1 MPTCCLIEG
10 RVRHFKNSGVY
21 SGVRKSP
28 CCASDMPINDIPSAQ
43 GTVSRLIGLD
53 ILRCLAVS
61 VVIID
66 HSDNFGNAGTIYAT
80 APGILGAILRTISQM
95 GWISVHVFFVLSGFL
110 VSGLLF
116 REAAKTGSVRVSR
129 FLIRRGFKIYPAFW
143 VMTATTIAWMWSRNQ
158 HFPLKAFLG
167 EMFYL
172 QNYGVYYISFHT
184 WSLGAEEHFYFLLAG
199 IFYVAIRVKKSPSP
213 PDFGWIP
220 NLCLSI
226 AVICLVLRVIA
237 WAMVPSFTVDNYYL
251 IRTSDFT
258 TLDSL
263 FFGVM
268 LSHFWHNCWDESLK
282 RRVVFWC
289 VPLGAVGLA
298 MLLPFQIHETGIQYY
313 QIFGFI
319 LLYVGSGCLLLSF
332 MALDYIRCPLLVKR
346 ISSLGKYTYSV
357 YLWHLLAGACV
368 FPLVSVKSNS
378 MFGNTLDA
386 LLYFVLAWIV
396 GIVLARLIELPVL
409 RCRDRWFPSLS
420 S

>member
-1 MPTCCLIEG
+1 
-10 RVRHFKNSGVY
+10 
-21 SGVRKSP
+21 
-28 CCASDMPINDIPSAQ
+28 MPINAIPSAQ
-43 GTVSRLIGLD
+43 ATGSRLIGLD
-53 ILRCLAVS
+53 VLRCLAVS
-61 VVIID
+61 VVLID
-66 HSDNFGNAGTIYAT
+66 HSNNFGNAGTIYFT
-80 APGILGAILRTISQM
+80 TPGILGTVLRTISQM

-143 VMTATTIAWMWSRNQ
+143 VMTAATIAWMWFRDE

-172 QNYGVYYISFHT
+172 QDYGLYISFHT
-184 WSLGAEEHFYFLLAG
+184 WSLGAEEHFYFLLAA
-199 IFYVAIRVKKSPSP
+199 IFYVALRFKKSPAP
-213 PDFGWIP
+213 PDFEWIP
-220 NLCLSI
+220 NFCLGI
-226 AVICLVLRVIA
+226 AVVCLVLRVIT
-237 WAMVPSFTVDNYYL
+237 WAMVPGFTVDNYYL

-268 LSHFWHNCWDESLK
+268 LSHFWHNCWNESSK
-282 RRVVFWC
+282 RRVVFWS
-289 VPLGAVGLA
+289 VPLGGIGLV
-298 MLLPFQIHETGIQYY
+298 MLLPFQMYRMGMQYY
-313 QIFGFI
+313 QMFGFI
-319 LLYVGSGCLLLSF
+319 LLYLGSGCLLLSF

-378 MFGNTLDA
+378 MFANTLDA
-386 LLYFVLAWIV
+386 LLYFVIAWIV